1 MKFGF
6 IIPHNF
12 GLDDPD
18 DVVNIGTTAEE
29 LGFDSVW
36 VNHHIL
42 NVGYIFDRLGSKP
55 YYDAITVLTW
65 VAAHTERVRLGTT
78 VLVLP
83 YLNPLVL
90 AKTLATLDVMSRGRL
105 DVGVGVGALKP
116 ESDALG
122 SVYGT
127 RGRYTDESINIMRE
141 LWTSEDP
148 EYDGEFYSFSEVKF
162 SPKPA
167 QKPGPPILVGGISRP
182 ALRRAATLGDGW
194 HPLRPSMTE
203 LADNIQVIRRIAM
216 EARRDPSEIE
226 VSVRT
231 ELDVTDSP
239 SDGEAST
246 MIGTVDQLRST
257 IEQYEKLGVSELV
270 LSVSTNDVDRILRTQ
285 DRFADLVIRGFANPA
300 NPPREATACTP
311 QKTEDATN

>member
-18 DVVNIGTTAEE
+18 DVLNIGKRAEE

-90 AKTLATLDVMSRGRL
+90 AKTLATVDVMSKGRL
-105 DVGVGVGALKP
+105 NVGVGVGALKP

-122 SVYGT
+122 STFET
-127 RGRYTDESINIMRE
+127 RGRYADESIKIMRE
-141 LWTSEDP
+141 LWESENP
-148 EYDGEFYSFSEVKF
+148 EFDGEFFSFSGVKF
-162 SPKPA
+162 SPKPI
-167 QKPGPPILVGGISRP
+167 QKPGPPILIGGASRA
-182 ALRRAATLGDGW
+182 ALRRVATLGDGW
-194 HPLRPSMTE
+194 HPIQQSIADLKQNIATIHK
-203 LADNIQVIRRIAM
+203 LAE
-216 EARRDPSEIE
+216 EAGRDPSEIT
-226 VSVRT
+226 VTVRT
-231 ELDVTDSP
+231 ELDVLDSR
-239 SDGEAST
+239 SDGTESP
-246 MIGTVDQLRST
+246 MIGTADQLLAT
-257 IEQYEKLGVSELV
+257 IEQYEEIGVSELV
-270 LSVSTNDVDRILRTQ
+270 LSVSTDDVDRIQRTQ
-285 DRFADLVIRGFANPA
+285 DRFAAQVIHGPS
-300 NPPREATACTP
+300 
-311 QKTEDATN
+311 

>member
-12 GLDDPD
+12 GLDDPK
-18 DVVNIGTTAEE
+18 DVLNIGKRAEE

-90 AKTLATLDVMSRGRL
+90 AKTLATVDVMSKGRL
-105 DVGVGVGALKP
+105 NVGVGVGALKP

-122 SVYGT
+122 STFET
-127 RGRYTDESINIMRE
+127 RGRYADESIKIMRE
-141 LWTSEDP
+141 LWESEDP
-148 EYDGEFYSFSEVKF
+148 EFDGEFFSFSGVKF
-162 SPKPA
+162 SPKPI
-167 QKPGPPILVGGISRP
+167 QKPGPPILIGGASRA
-182 ALRRAATLGDGW
+182 ALRRVATLGDGW
-194 HPLRPSMTE
+194 HPIRQSITDLKQNIATIHR
-203 LADNIQVIRRIAM
+203 LAE
-216 EARRDPSEIE
+216 EAGRDPSKIT
-226 VSVRT
+226 VTVRT
-231 ELDVTDSP
+231 ELDVLDSR
-239 SDGEAST
+239 SDGTESP
-246 MIGTVDQLRST
+246 MIGTADQLLAT
-257 IEQYEKLGVSELV
+257 TEHYEEIGVSELV
-270 LSVSTNDVDRILRTQ
+270 LSVSTDDVERIQRTQ
-285 DRFADLVIRGFANPA
+285 DRFAAQVIHGPS
-300 NPPREATACTP
+300 
-311 QKTEDATN
+311 

>member
-12 GLDDPD
+12 GLDDPK
-18 DVVNIGTTAEE
+18 DVLNIGKRAEE

-90 AKTLATLDVMSRGRL
+90 AKTLATVDVMSKGRL
-105 DVGVGVGALKP
+105 NVGVGVGALKP

-122 SVYGT
+122 STFET
-127 RGRYTDESINIMRE
+127 RGRYADESIKIMRE
-141 LWTSEDP
+141 LWESEDP
-148 EYDGEFYSFSEVKF
+148 EFDGEFFSFSGVKF
-162 SPKPA
+162 SPKPI
-167 QKPGPPILVGGISRP
+167 QKPGPPILIGGASRA
-182 ALRRAATLGDGW
+182 ALRRVATLGDGW
-194 HPLRPSMTE
+194 HPIRQSIADLKQNIATIHS
-203 LADNIQVIRRIAM
+203 LAE
-216 EARRDPSEIE
+216 EAGRDPSEIT
-226 VSVRT
+226 VTVRT
-231 ELDVTDSP
+231 ELDVLDSR
-239 SDGEAST
+239 SDVTESS
-246 MIGTVDQLRST
+246 MIGTADQLRAT
-257 IEQYEKLGVSELV
+257 IEQYEEIGVSELV
-270 LSVSTNDVDRILRTQ
+270 LSVSTDDVERIQRTQ
-285 DRFADLVIRGFANPA
+285 DRFAAQVIHGPS
-300 NPPREATACTP
+300 
-311 QKTEDATN
+311 

>member
-18 DVVNIGTTAEE
+18 DVLNIGKRAEE

-90 AKTLATLDVMSRGRL
+90 AKTLATVDVMSKGRL
-105 DVGVGVGALKP
+105 NVGVGVGALKP

-122 SVYGT
+122 STFET
-127 RGRYTDESINIMRE
+127 RGRYADESIKIMRE
-141 LWTSEDP
+141 LWESEDP
-148 EYDGEFYSFSEVKF
+148 EFDGEFFSFSGVKF
-162 SPKPA
+162 SPKPI
-167 QKPGPPILVGGISRP
+167 QKPGPPILIGGASRA
-182 ALRRAATLGDGW
+182 ALRRVATLGDGW
-194 HPLRPSMTE
+194 HPIRQSIADLKQNIATIHR
-203 LADNIQVIRRIAM
+203 LAE
-216 EARRDPSEIE
+216 EAGRDPSEIT
-226 VSVRT
+226 VTVRT
-231 ELDVTDSP
+231 ELDVLESR
-239 SDGEAST
+239 SDGTESP
-246 MIGTVDQLRST
+246 MIGTADQLLAT
-257 IEQYEKLGVSELV
+257 IEQYEEIGVSELV
-270 LSVSTNDVDRILRTQ
+270 LSVSTDDVDRIQRTQ
-285 DRFADLVIRGFANPA
+285 DRFAAQVIHGPS
-300 NPPREATACTP
+300 
-311 QKTEDATN
+311 

>member
-203 LADNIQVIRRIAM
+203 LADNIQVIRRIAT

-257 IEQYEKLGVSELV
+257 IEQYEELGVSELV

-285 DRFADLVIRGFANPA
+285 DRFADLVIHGGG
-300 NPPREATACTP
+300 
-311 QKTEDATN
+311 

>member
-12 GLDDPD
+12 GLDDPK
-18 DVVNIGTTAEE
+18 DVLNIGKRAEE

-90 AKTLATLDVMSRGRL
+90 AKTLATVDVMSKGRL
-105 DVGVGVGALKP
+105 NVGVGVGALKP

-122 SVYGT
+122 STFET
-127 RGRYTDESINIMRE
+127 RGRYADESIKIMRE
-141 LWTSEDP
+141 LWESEDP
-148 EYDGEFYSFSEVKF
+148 EFDGEFFSFSGVKF
-162 SPKPA
+162 SPKPI
-167 QKPGPPILVGGISRP
+167 QKPGPPILIGGASRA
-182 ALRRAATLGDGW
+182 ALRRVATLGDGW
-194 HPLRPSMTE
+194 HPIRQSITDLKQNIATIHR
-203 LADNIQVIRRIAM
+203 LAE
-216 EARRDPSEIE
+216 EAGRDPSEITGT
-226 VSVRT
+226 VRT
-231 ELDVTDSP
+231 ELDELDSRSDVTES
-239 SDGEAST
+239 S
-246 MIGTVDQLRST
+246 MIGTADQLLAT
-257 IEQYEKLGVSELV
+257 IEHYEEIGVSELV
-270 LSVSTNDVDRILRTQ
+270 LSVSTDDVERIQRTQ
-285 DRFADLVIRGFANPA
+285 DRFAAQVIHGPS
-300 NPPREATACTP
+300 
-311 QKTEDATN
+311 

>member
-1 MKFGF
+1 MNFGF

-12 GLDDPD
+12 GLDDPN
-18 DVVNIGTTAEE
+18 DVVNIGKRAEE
-29 LGFDSVW
+29 LGFDSIW

-90 AKTLATLDVMSRGRL
+90 AKTLATLDVMSKGRL
-105 DVGVGVGALKP
+105 TVGVGVGALKS

-122 SVYGT
+122 STFET
-127 RGRYTDESINIMRE
+127 RGRYADESIKIMKE

-148 EYDGEFYSFSEVKF
+148 EFEGEFFSFSGVKF

-167 QKPGPPILVGGISRP
+167 QKPHPPILVGGTSR
-182 ALRRAATLGDGW
+182 AAMRRAATLGDGW
-194 HPLRPSMTE
+194 HPIRQPLSD
-203 LADNIQVIRRIAM
+203 LARNIQTIRRLAE
-216 EARRDPSEIE
+216 EAGRDPSEVT

-239 SDGEAST
+239 SDGAESQ
-246 MIGTVDQLRST
+246 MIGTADQLRAT
-257 IEQYEKLGVSELV
+257 IAQYEELGVSEIV
-270 LSVSTNDVDRILRTQ
+270 LSVSTDDVDRIKRTQ
-285 DRFADLVIRGFANPA
+285 DRFAERVIR
-300 NPPREATACTP
+300 RSS
-311 QKTEDATN
+311 D

>member
-18 DVVNIGTTAEE
+18 DVLNIGKRAEE

-83 YLNPLVL
+83 YLNPLLL
-90 AKTLATLDVMSRGRL
+90 AKTLATVDVMSKGRL
-105 DVGVGVGALKP
+105 NVGVGVGALKP

-122 SVYGT
+122 STFET
-127 RGRYTDESINIMRE
+127 RGRYADESIKIMRE
-141 LWTSEDP
+141 LWESEDP
-148 EYDGEFYSFSEVKF
+148 EFDGEFFSFSGVKF
-162 SPKPA
+162 SPKPI
-167 QKPGPPILVGGISRP
+167 QKPGPPILIGGASRA
-182 ALRRAATLGDGW
+182 ALRRVATLGDGW
-194 HPLRPSMTE
+194 HPIRQSIADLKQNIATIHR
-203 LADNIQVIRRIAM
+203 LAE
-216 EARRDPSEIE
+216 EAGRDPSEIT
-226 VSVRT
+226 VTVRT
-231 ELDVTDSP
+231 ELDVLDSR
-239 SDGEAST
+239 SDGTESP
-246 MIGTVDQLRST
+246 MIGTADQLLAT
-257 IEQYEKLGVSELV
+257 IEQYEEIGVSELV
-270 LSVSTNDVDRILRTQ
+270 LSVSTDDVERIQRTQ
-285 DRFADLVIRGFANPA
+285 DRFAAQVIHGPS
-300 NPPREATACTP
+300 
-311 QKTEDATN
+311 

>member
-12 GLDDPD
+12 GLDDPK
-18 DVVNIGTTAEE
+18 DVLNIGKRAEE

-90 AKTLATLDVMSRGRL
+90 AKTLATVDVMSKGRL
-105 DVGVGVGALKP
+105 NVGVGVGALKP

-122 SVYGT
+122 STFET
-127 RGRYTDESINIMRE
+127 RGRYADESIKIMRE
-141 LWTSEDP
+141 LWESEDP
-148 EYDGEFYSFSEVKF
+148 EFDGEFFSFSGVKF
-162 SPKPA
+162 SPKPI
-167 QKPGPPILVGGISRP
+167 QKPGPPILIGGASRA
-182 ALRRAATLGDGW
+182 ALRRVATLGDGW
-194 HPLRPSMTE
+194 HPIRQSIADLKQNIATIHR
-203 LADNIQVIRRIAM
+203 LAE
-216 EARRDPSEIE
+216 EAGRDPSKIT
-226 VSVRT
+226 VTVRT
-231 ELDVTDSP
+231 ELDVLDSR
-239 SDGEAST
+239 SDGTESP
-246 MIGTVDQLRST
+246 MIGTADQLLAT
-257 IEQYEKLGVSELV
+257 IEHYEEIGVSELV
-270 LSVSTNDVDRILRTQ
+270 LSVSTDDVERIQRTQ
-285 DRFADLVIRGFANPA
+285 DRFAAQVIHGPS
-300 NPPREATACTP
+300 
-311 QKTEDATN
+311 

>member
-18 DVVNIGTTAEE
+18 DVLNIGKRAEE

-55 YYDAITVLTW
+55 YYDAMTVLTW

-90 AKTLATLDVMSRGRL
+90 AKTLATVDVMSKGRL
-105 DVGVGVGALKP
+105 NVGVGVGALKP

-122 SVYGT
+122 STFET
-127 RGRYTDESINIMRE
+127 RGRYADESIKIMRE
-141 LWTSEDP
+141 LWESENP
-148 EYDGEFYSFSEVKF
+148 EFDGEFFSFSGVKF
-162 SPKPA
+162 SPKPI
-167 QKPGPPILVGGISRP
+167 QKPGPPILIGGASRA
-182 ALRRAATLGDGW
+182 ALRRVATLGDGW
-194 HPLRPSMTE
+194 HPIRQSIADLKQNIATIHR
-203 LADNIQVIRRIAM
+203 LAE
-216 EARRDPSEIE
+216 EAGRDPSEIT
-226 VSVRT
+226 VTVRT
-231 ELDVTDSP
+231 ELDVLDSR
-239 SDGEAST
+239 SDGTESP
-246 MIGTVDQLRST
+246 MIGTADQLLAT
-257 IEQYEKLGVSELV
+257 IEQYEEIGVSELV
-270 LSVSTNDVDRILRTQ
+270 LSVSTDDVERIQRTQ
-285 DRFADLVIRGFANPA
+285 DRFAAQVIHGPS
-300 NPPREATACTP
+300 
-311 QKTEDATN
+311 

>member
-90 AKTLATLDVMSRGRL
+90 AKTLATLDVMSKGRL

-127 RGRYTDESINIMRE
+127 RGRYADESINIMRE

-203 LADNIQVIRRIAM
+203 LADNIQVIRRIAT

-257 IEQYEKLGVSELV
+257 IEQYEELGVSELV

-285 DRFADLVIRGFANPA
+285 DRFADLVIHGGG
-300 NPPREATACTP
+300 
-311 QKTEDATN
+311 

>member
-90 AKTLATLDVMSRGRL
+90 AKTLATLDVMSKGRL
-105 DVGVGVGALKP
+105 NVGVGVGALKP

-127 RGRYTDESINIMRE
+127 RGRYADESINIMRE

-285 DRFADLVIRGFANPA
+285 DRFAELVIRGFANPA

>member
-18 DVVNIGTTAEE
+18 DVVNIGMRAEE

-65 VAAHTERVRLGTT
+65 VAAHTKRVRLGTT

-90 AKTLATLDVMSRGRL
+90 AKTLATLDVMSKGRL
-105 DVGVGVGALKP
+105 SVGVGVGALKT

-122 SVYGT
+122 STFET
-127 RGRYTDESINIMRE
+127 RGRYADESIKIMKE
-141 LWTSEDP
+141 LWASEDP
-148 EYDGEFYSFSEVKF
+148 EFDGEFFSFSGVKF

-167 QKPGPPILVGGISRP
+167 QKPGIPILVGGASK
-182 ALRRAATLGDGW
+182 AAMRRAATLGDGW
-194 HPLRPSMTE
+194 HPISQSMPDLSKNIQTIRR
-203 LADNIQVIRRIAM
+203 LAD
-216 EARRDPSEIE
+216 EAGRDSSKIT
-226 VSVRT
+226 VTVRT

-239 SDGEAST
+239 SDGTEST
-246 MIGTVDQLRST
+246 MIGNADQLRAT
-257 IEQYEKLGVSELV
+257 IEQYEELGVTELV
-270 LSVSTNDVDRILRTQ
+270 LSVSTDDVDRIKRTQ
-285 DRFADLVIRGFANPA
+285 DRFAEKVILPSA
-300 NPPREATACTP
+300 
-311 QKTEDATN
+311 

>member
-90 AKTLATLDVMSRGRL
+90 AKTLATLDVMSKGRL
-105 DVGVGVGALKP
+105 NVGVGVGALKP

-127 RGRYTDESINIMRE
+127 RGRYADESINIMRE

-182 ALRRAATLGDGW
+182 ALRRAVTLGDGW

-203 LADNIQVIRRIAM
+203 LADNIQVIRRIAT

-257 IEQYEKLGVSELV
+257 IEQYEELGVSELV

-285 DRFADLVIRGFANPA
+285 DRFADLVIHGSG
-300 NPPREATACTP
+300 
-311 QKTEDATN
+311 

>member
-18 DVVNIGTTAEE
+18 DVLNIGKRAEE

-55 YYDAITVLTW
+55 YYDAMTVLTW

-90 AKTLATLDVMSRGRL
+90 AKTLATVDVMSKGRL
-105 DVGVGVGALKP
+105 NVGVGVGALKP

-122 SVYGT
+122 STFET
-127 RGRYTDESINIMRE
+127 RGRYADESIKIMRE
-141 LWTSEDP
+141 LWESEDP
-148 EYDGEFYSFSEVKF
+148 EFDGEFFSFSGVKF
-162 SPKPA
+162 SPKPI
-167 QKPGPPILVGGISRP
+167 QKPGPPILIGGASRA
-182 ALRRAATLGDGW
+182 ALRRVATLGDGW
-194 HPLRPSMTE
+194 HPIRQSIADLKQNIATIHR
-203 LADNIQVIRRIAM
+203 LAE
-216 EARRDPSEIE
+216 EAGRDPSEIT
-226 VSVRT
+226 VTVRT
-231 ELDVTDSP
+231 ELDVLDSR
-239 SDGEAST
+239 SDGTESS
-246 MIGTVDQLRST
+246 MIGTADHLRAT
-257 IEQYEKLGVSELV
+257 IEQYEEIGVSELV
-270 LSVSTNDVDRILRTQ
+270 LSVSTDDVERIQRTQ
-285 DRFADLVIRGFANPA
+285 DRFAAQVIHGPS
-300 NPPREATACTP
+300 
-311 QKTEDATN
+311 

>member
-12 GLDDPD
+12 GLDDPA
-18 DVVNIGTTAEE
+18 DVLNIGKRAEE

-90 AKTLATLDVMSRGRL
+90 AKTLATVDVMSKGRL
-105 DVGVGVGALKP
+105 NVGVGVGALKP

-122 SVYGT
+122 STFET
-127 RGRYTDESINIMRE
+127 RGRYADESIKIMRE
-141 LWTSEDP
+141 LWESEDP
-148 EYDGEFYSFSEVKF
+148 EFDGEFFSFSGVKF
-162 SPKPA
+162 SPKPI
-167 QKPGPPILVGGISRP
+167 QKPGPPILIGGASRA
-182 ALRRAATLGDGW
+182 ALRRVATLGDGW
-194 HPLRPSMTE
+194 HPIRQSIADLKQNIATIHR
-203 LADNIQVIRRIAM
+203 LAE
-216 EARRDPSEIE
+216 EAGRDPSEIT
-226 VSVRT
+226 VTVRT
-231 ELDVTDSP
+231 ELDVLESR
-239 SDGEAST
+239 SDGTESP
-246 MIGTVDQLRST
+246 MIGTADQLLAT
-257 IEQYEKLGVSELV
+257 IEQYEEIGVSELV
-270 LSVSTNDVDRILRTQ
+270 LSVSTDDVDRIQRTQ
-285 DRFADLVIRGFANPA
+285 DRFAAQVIHGPS
-300 NPPREATACTP
+300 
-311 QKTEDATN
+311 

>member
-18 DVVNIGTTAEE
+18 DVLNIGKRAEE

-83 YLNPLVL
+83 YLNPLLL
-90 AKTLATLDVMSRGRL
+90 AKTLATVDVMSKGRL
-105 DVGVGVGALKP
+105 NVGVGVGALKP

-122 SVYGT
+122 STFET
-127 RGRYTDESINIMRE
+127 RGRYADESIKIMRE
-141 LWTSEDP
+141 LWESENP
-148 EYDGEFYSFSEVKF
+148 EFDGEFFSFSGVKF
-162 SPKPA
+162 SPKPI
-167 QKPGPPILVGGISRP
+167 QKPGPPILIGGASRA
-182 ALRRAATLGDGW
+182 ALRRVATLGDGW
-194 HPLRPSMTE
+194 HPIQQSIADLKQNIATIHR
-203 LADNIQVIRRIAM
+203 LAE
-216 EARRDPSEIE
+216 EAGRDPSEIT
-226 VSVRT
+226 VTVRT
-231 ELDVTDSP
+231 ELDVLDSR
-239 SDGEAST
+239 SDGTESP
-246 MIGTVDQLRST
+246 MIGTADQLLAT
-257 IEQYEKLGVSELV
+257 IEQYEEIGVSELV
-270 LSVSTNDVDRILRTQ
+270 LSVSTDDVERIQRTQ
-285 DRFADLVIRGFANPA
+285 DRFAAQVIHGPS
-300 NPPREATACTP
+300 
-311 QKTEDATN
+311 

>member
-12 GLDDPD
+12 GLDDPN
-18 DVVNIGTTAEE
+18 DVLNIGKRAEE

-90 AKTLATLDVMSRGRL
+90 AKTLATVDVMSKGRL
-105 DVGVGVGALKP
+105 NVGVGVGALKP

-122 SVYGT
+122 STFET
-127 RGRYTDESINIMRE
+127 RGRYADESIKIMRE
-141 LWTSEDP
+141 LWESEDP
-148 EYDGEFYSFSEVKF
+148 EFDGEFFSFSGVKF
-162 SPKPA
+162 SPKPI
-167 QKPGPPILVGGISRP
+167 QKPGPPILIGGASRA
-182 ALRRAATLGDGW
+182 ALRRVATLGDGW
-194 HPLRPSMTE
+194 HPIRQSITDLKQNIATIHR
-203 LADNIQVIRRIAM
+203 LAE
-216 EARRDPSEIE
+216 EAGRDPSKIT
-226 VSVRT
+226 VTVRT
-231 ELDVTDSP
+231 ELDVLDSR
-239 SDGEAST
+239 SDGTESP
-246 MIGTVDQLRST
+246 MIGTADQLLAT
-257 IEQYEKLGVSELV
+257 IEHYEEIGVSELV
-270 LSVSTNDVDRILRTQ
+270 LSVSTDDVERIQRTQ
-285 DRFADLVIRGFANPA
+285 DRFAAQVIHGPS
-300 NPPREATACTP
+300 
-311 QKTEDATN
+311 

>member
-203 LADNIQVIRRIAM
+203 LADNIQAIRRIAM

-257 IEQYEKLGVSELV
+257 IEQYEELGVSELV

-285 DRFADLVIRGFANPA
+285 DRFADLVIHGGG
-300 NPPREATACTP
+300 
-311 QKTEDATN
+311 

>member
-203 LADNIQVIRRIAM
+203 LADNIQVIRRIAT

-257 IEQYEKLGVSELV
+257 IEQYEELGVSELV
-270 LSVSTNDVDRILRTQ
+270 LSVSTNDVNRILRTQ
-285 DRFADLVIRGFANPA
+285 DRFAELVIRGFANPA
-300 NPPREATACTP
+300 NPPREATACTS

>member
-18 DVVNIGTTAEE
+18 DVLNIGKRAEE

-55 YYDAITVLTW
+55 YYDAMTVLTW

-90 AKTLATLDVMSRGRL
+90 AKTLATVDVMSKGRL
-105 DVGVGVGALKP
+105 NVGVGVGALKP

-122 SVYGT
+122 STFET
-127 RGRYTDESINIMRE
+127 RGRYADESIKIMRE
-141 LWTSEDP
+141 LWESEDP
-148 EYDGEFYSFSEVKF
+148 EFDGEFFSFSGVKF
-162 SPKPA
+162 SPKPI
-167 QKPGPPILVGGISRP
+167 QKPGPPILIGGASRA
-182 ALRRAATLGDGW
+182 ALRRVATLGDGW
-194 HPLRPSMTE
+194 HPIRQSIADLKQNIATIHS
-203 LADNIQVIRRIAM
+203 LAE
-216 EARRDPSEIE
+216 EAGRDPSEIT
-226 VSVRT
+226 VTVRT
-231 ELDVTDSP
+231 ELDVLDSR
-239 SDGEAST
+239 SDVTESS
-246 MIGTVDQLRST
+246 MIGAADQLRAT
-257 IEQYEKLGVSELV
+257 IEQYEEIGVSELV
-270 LSVSTNDVDRILRTQ
+270 LSVSTDDVERIQRTQ
-285 DRFADLVIRGFANPA
+285 DRFAAQVIHGPS
-300 NPPREATACTP
+300 
-311 QKTEDATN
+311 

>member
-12 GLDDPD
+12 GLDDPK
-18 DVVNIGTTAEE
+18 DVLNIGKRAEE

-90 AKTLATLDVMSRGRL
+90 AKTLATVDVMSKGRL
-105 DVGVGVGALKP
+105 NVGVGVGALKP

-122 SVYGT
+122 STFET
-127 RGRYTDESINIMRE
+127 RGRYADESIKIMRE
-141 LWTSEDP
+141 LWESEDP
-148 EYDGEFYSFSEVKF
+148 EFDGEFFSFSGVKF
-162 SPKPA
+162 SPKPI
-167 QKPGPPILVGGISRP
+167 QKPGPPILIGGASRA
-182 ALRRAATLGDGW
+182 ALRRVATLGDGW
-194 HPLRPSMTE
+194 HPIRQSITDLKQNIATIHR
-203 LADNIQVIRRIAM
+203 LAE
-216 EARRDPSEIE
+216 EAGRDPSKIT
-226 VSVRT
+226 VTVRT
-231 ELDVTDSP
+231 ELDVLDSR
-239 SDGEAST
+239 SDGTESP
-246 MIGTVDQLRST
+246 MIGTADQLLAT
-257 IEQYEKLGVSELV
+257 IEHYEEIGVSELV
-270 LSVSTNDVDRILRTQ
+270 LSVSTDDVERIQRTQ
-285 DRFADLVIRGFANPA
+285 DRFAAQVIHGPS
-300 NPPREATACTP
+300 
-311 QKTEDATN
+311 

>member
-18 DVVNIGTTAEE
+18 DVLNIGKRAEE

-55 YYDAITVLTW
+55 YYDAMTVLTW

-90 AKTLATLDVMSRGRL
+90 AKTLATMDVMSKGRL
-105 DVGVGVGALKP
+105 NVGVGVGALKP

-122 SVYGT
+122 STFET
-127 RGRYTDESINIMRE
+127 RGRYADESIKIMRE
-141 LWTSEDP
+141 LWESEDP
-148 EYDGEFYSFSEVKF
+148 EFDGEFFSFSGVKF
-162 SPKPA
+162 SPKPI
-167 QKPGPPILVGGISRP
+167 QKPGPPILIGGASRA
-182 ALRRAATLGDGW
+182 ALRRVATLGDGW
-194 HPLRPSMTE
+194 HPIRQSIADLKQNIATIHR
-203 LADNIQVIRRIAM
+203 LAE
-216 EARRDPSEIE
+216 EAGRDPSEIT
-226 VSVRT
+226 VTVRT
-231 ELDVTDSP
+231 ELDVLDSR
-239 SDGEAST
+239 SDGTESS
-246 MIGTVDQLRST
+246 MIGTADHLRAT
-257 IEQYEKLGVSELV
+257 IEQYEEIGVSELV
-270 LSVSTNDVDRILRTQ
+270 LSVSTDDVERIQRTQ
-285 DRFADLVIRGFANPA
+285 DRFAAQVIHGPS
-300 NPPREATACTP
+300 
-311 QKTEDATN
+311 